1 MDKLKGA
8 FKSKTVLF
16 ALALAIATWLQT
28 TIAGAGLDQGDLA
41 LVGYVVSA
49 IVVWLRS
56 VTNAPLSSK

>member
-16 ALALAIATWLQT
+16 ALALAIATWAQT
-28 TIAGAGLDQGDLA
+28 TIASAGLDQGDLA